1 MAKKFDLEASKRQMK
16 QMKQFTWENNSQ
28 LNEIDFFLKKYL
40 MKKCKK
46 WPRFRAFRSLT
57 FLGCGGVRRHA
68 KSPNFALISTLL
80 WFLFLFTA
88 HLPSR
93 QAKQQQTNR
102 QLRKL

>member
-1 MAKKFDLEASKRQMK
+1 MQKMATFQ
-16 QMKQFTWENNSQ
+16 
-28 LNEIDFFLKKYL
+28 
-40 MKKCKK
+40 
-46 WPRFRAFRSLT
+46 
-57 FLGCGGVRRHA
+57 FLGWGGVRRYA

-102 QLRKL
+102 QLRKLWDEFVCEILDM